1 MSILVIVGCVWLTDA
16 MKKRATYKRRKTMIV
31 EVREF
36 WLLLG
41 AASFFSISTVALCVV
56 VAYLLKG

>member
-1 MSILVIVGCVWLTDA
+1 
-16 MKKRATYKRRKTMIV
+16 MIV